1 MKRHS
6 LGSGRQRSLGF
17 TLIEILIVVGIIAII
32 GGIVANRIFGG
43 QDRAKW
49 QLARSQVQ
57 ALAGK
62 IESYELDNGQL
73 PNQLNDLVSQ
83 PSGAGSWLGPY
94 AREGELRDPWNRQF
108 EYRVPGQGGKF
119 DLISLGAD
127 GRPGGESWN
136 RDINH
141 ND

>member
-62 IESYELDNGQL
+62 IESYELDNGQ
-73 PNQLNDLVSQ
+73 PPAQLGDLVSQ
-83 PSGAGSWLGPY
+83 PSGASGWLGPY
-94 AREGELRDPWNRQF
+94 ARENELRDPWNRAF
-108 EYRVPGQGGKF
+108 EYRTPGRDGKF

-127 GRPGGESWN
+127 GQPGGESWN
-136 RDINH
+136 RDIH
-141 ND
+141 HGD